1 MKFIGITAALLS
13 SASAFSPA
21 FVSRSSS
28 TALDMARKPFISG
41 NWKLNPQT
49 KDEATEL
56 AKAIADSVTDS
67 TPDSDIAL
75 FVPYVFIDTAMANVD
90 GKINVGA
97 EVRRR
102 GRRHFGAWHTRA
114 GSDH

>member
-1 MKFIGITAALLS
+1 
-13 SASAFSPA
+13 
-21 FVSRSSS
+21 
-28 TALDMARKPFISG
+28 MARKPFISG

-67 TPDSDIAL
+67 TPASDIAL

-102 GRRHFGAWHTRA
+102 QSSF
-114 GSDH
+114 